1 MPGKTQVLRSVDE
14 LKQILVG
21 PPRLY
26 TGIDE
31 MRYFPSRRE
40 FHMRLWRTADPGRG
54 GHAKTV
60 WWALGS
66 LRRKRAYICF
76 LDVVLE
82 SVVECRFVCRRRSA
96 RTLDESG
103 VCLELIGVE
112 RRGTTL
118 VLMMRPRLWVWLWV
132 EEISAI
138 ATWLSDKQ

>member
-1 MPGKTQVLRSVDE
+1 MPRKSQVLSSVDE
-14 LKQILVG
+14 LERILVG
-21 PPRLY
+21 PTRLY

-31 MRYFPSRRE
+31 MRYSPSRRA
-40 FHMRLWRTADPGRG
+40 FHMRLWRRADPGRG

-66 LRRKRAYICF
+66 LRRKHAYTRF

-82 SVVECRFVCRRRSA
+82 SVVECRFVCRHRSA

-118 VLMMRPRLWVWLWV
+118 VLMMRPRLSVWLWV
-132 EEISAI
+132 ERISAI
-138 ATWLSDKQ
+138 ATWLADKQ